1 MPTFIQSNVRCVSVD
16 AAPPRNQVHVRLR
29 ANMRDSSDSDS
40 QPPPRRRGRPAKK
53 PESEMT
59 MVEKHVARMMAA
71 RAAEELETVQLG
83 ARAES
88 LRKDGEES
96 LRSLR
101 DLDQDSDSEADDDA
115 SAGFTGCARRDA
127 RRRREQNGID
137 KNENENVLVR
147 AMTSAELGMAYAW
160 MRRDQRRY
168 ENAVK
173 FWDTAA
179 SSVQAAFEE
188 KEPPG
193 EPSTRVAI
201 DEADELESTSFTNTT
216 GSFYQNTSTSRVLGV
231 FSSELG
237 PAPVGFAVL
246 RDDAL
251 TVDAMGVRQGLRR
264 CGFGGKLVDA
274 LKKRAKAAALISA
287 GPPEYVIDALPSSVS
302 FWKSCGFKSATGSDS
317 PTTKVMRRLCGDV
330 AMQFDLLDEPLEIKG
345 DEWWVAARNKRFGGG
360 V

>member
-88 LRKDGEES
+88 LRKEGEES

-137 KNENENVLVR
+137 KNENENVFVR

-246 RDDAL
+246 RDDA
-251 TVDAMGVRQGLRR
+251 
-264 CGFGGKLVDA
+264 
-274 LKKRAKAAALISA
+274 A

-345 DEWWVAARNKRFGGG
+345 DEWCGLQHEIKGLGGEFDDQWYHLFTYQSSISLIHINTYLNP
-360 V
+360 